1 MVSEQFD
8 MITLVK
14 RCINTLSL
22 QAKHHQVTLIG
33 PVFATPLQKYYF
45 MSLFGDARRYGQ
57 FILNFLTNS
66 IKFTPVDGEVTVHL
80 NILST
85 KDIKQKP
92 ERKVSQCLDESN
104 LSESIL
110 VSSIG
115 DDDDNSDSAYE
126 EFTEKI
132 VKF

>member
-1 MVSEQFD
+1 
-8 MITLVK
+8 
-14 RCINTLSL
+14 
-22 QAKHHQVTLIG
+22 
-33 PVFATPLQKYYF
+33 

-115 DDDDNSDSAYE
+115 DDDDLSDSAVE
-126 EFTEKI
+126 EITEKI